1 MENQVIKVMGM
12 SCDHCVQTITK
23 AVEGINGIAWVQ
35 VDLEKKQV
43 TVGYE
48 ENQTDLKTISAKI
61 TEVGFEV
68 APLRG
73 EEDWA

>member
-23 AVEGINGIAWVQ
+23 AVEGINGIASVQ

-43 TVGYE
+43 TVGFE
-48 ENQTDLKTISAKI
+48 ENQTDLKTISVKI
-61 TEVGFEV
+61 VEAGFEV

-73 EEDWA
+73 GEDWA

>member
-12 SCDHCVQTITK
+12 SCDHCIQTITK
-23 AVEGINGIAWVQ
+23 AVEEINGIAMVQ

-43 TVGYE
+43 TVEFE

-61 TEVGFEV
+61 IEAGFEV

-73 EEDWA
+73 VRN

>member
-73 EEDWA
+73 GEDWA

>member
-23 AVEGINGIAWVQ
+23 AVEGINGIASVQ

-43 TVGYE
+43 TVGFE
-48 ENQTDLKTISAKI
+48 KNQTDLKTISAKI
-61 TEVGFEV
+61 VEAGFEV

-73 EEDWA
+73 GEDWA

>member
-12 SCDHCVQTITK
+12 SCDHCIQTITK
-23 AVEGINGIAWVQ
+23 AVEEINGIAMVQ

-43 TVGYE
+43 TVGFE

-61 TEVGFEV
+61 IEAGFEV

-73 EEDWA
+73 VRN

>member
-1 MENQVIKVMGM
+1 MDNQVIKVMGM

-23 AVEGINGIAWVQ
+23 AVEGINGIARVQ

-43 TVGYE
+43 TVGFE

-61 TEVGFEV
+61 VEAGFETE
-68 APLRG
+68 G
-73 EEDWA
+73 

>member
-12 SCDHCVQTITK
+12 SCDHCIQTITK
-23 AVEGINGIAWVQ
+23 AVEGINGIAMVQ

-43 TVGYE
+43 TVGFE

-61 TEVGFEV
+61 IEAGFEV

-73 EEDWA
+73 GEDSA

>member
-1 MENQVIKVMGM
+1 MENQVLKVMGL

-23 AVEGINGIAWVQ
+23 AVEGINGIARVQ

-61 TEVGFEV
+61 VEAGFEV
-68 APLRG
+68 
-73 EEDWA
+73 EEG

>member
-23 AVEGINGIAWVQ
+23 ALEGINGISKVQ

-43 TVGYE
+43 TVDFE

-61 TEVGFEV
+61 NEVGYEV
-68 APLRG
+68 VEG
-73 EEDWA
+73 

>member
-23 AVEGINGIAWVQ
+23 AVEGINGIARVQ

-43 TVGYE
+43 TVGFE

-61 TEVGFEV
+61 VEAGFEI
-68 APLRG
+68 PEG
-73 EEDWA
+73 

>member
-1 MENQVIKVMGM
+1 MENRVIKVMGM

-23 AVEGINGIAWVQ
+23 AVEGINGIARVQ

-43 TVGYE
+43 TVGFE

-61 TEVGFEV
+61 IEAGFEV
-68 APLRG
+68 VPRNAEP
-73 EEDWA
+73 A